1 MVPLDV
7 YVMRLSPPLLILKL
21 SGAQTPSCMG
31 APHCLRHMRQWHHT
45 AKTGSPS
52 TCASKSPHMHSHLRV
67 VILLALLLVGKKGK
81 VVVGRYGRYHLA
93 FNAYAERRT
102 EAAPVMDAA
111 LMFWIF
117 HRCLRTAA
125 RTNRRQPY
133 RRTFCWCGTFMLHY
147 VTSYMTDFS

>member
-81 VVVGRYGRYHLA
+81 VVVDGMVGMVVPCFYLYEPHTCRKKNRSCSGDGSRSDVFLRTTS
-93 FNAYAERRT
+93 FRR
-102 EAAPVMDAA
+102 
-111 LMFWIF
+111 
-117 HRCLRTAA
+117 LRTAA
-125 RTNRRQPY
+125 RTNRRQ
-133 RRTFCWCGTFMLHY
+133 RTL
-147 VTSYMTDFS
+147 S